1 MALASAKPAAI
12 VLCVIQKITNFQDTA
27 HVLPKKTSRSWGIEV
42 LSSHEQEQLLT
53 WRLCSGGCFASP
65 LPPLTWERAS
75 RSLPWIPLCGTFYL
89 YGEACAAS
97 PNPTAATC
105 RCIFSLAL
113 LATVLICF
121 RSFLMQAV
129 KAIAPEP
136 FTSSPPFRAFI
147 L

>member
-1 MALASAKPAAI
+1 MPRRSPQQSCFVSYKKSQI
-12 VLCVIQKITNFQDTA
+12 FKIR
-27 HVLPKKTSRSWGIEV
+27 LMCSRKKTSRSWGIEV

-65 LPPLTWERAS
+65 LPPLTRQRAS